1 MFSVRSSGYG
11 VAMLKTAL
19 LVLAGLVAGLGIAY
33 WLQPS
38 AESSVAAEPAL
49 GTAVFSRADANAGL
63 AEARLQALEDAFA
76 AEVDQRV
83 ALEAHVAEL
92 SAQLEAL
99 GPRPARGPGAARE
112 NGDAGVDPAVV
123 QERIRV
129 RREAAAATPEERQ
142 RFAIDRL
149 VAAGFAPDRAEWINR
164 RTQELRMQAM
174 QAQYEA
180 KRDGR
185 PPPPDNF
192 EATALR
198 ADLGDQDYERFLAAQ
213 GRSTRVN
220 VMGVLASSPAERV
233 GLQAGD
239 EIVSYDGKRVFD
251 AQELN
256 ELTLGGAGGSGNAS
270 ASVVIDVRRN
280 GQNLQIVVPR
290 GPLGIWGGAPGFRGG
305 PVPLPR

>member
-1 MFSVRSSGYG
+1 
-11 VAMLKTAL
+11 MLKTVL
-19 LVLAGLVAGLGIAY
+19 LVLAGLIAGLGIAF

-38 AESSVAAEPAL
+38 SEPSVEAEAAS
-49 GTAVFSRADANAGL
+49 GTATVTRSDANAGL
-63 AEARLQALEDAFA
+63 SEARLQALEDAFA

-99 GPRPARGPGAARE
+99 GQRPARGQGARE
-112 NGDAGVDPAVV
+112 NGNSGLDPAVI
-123 QERIRV
+123 QERARV
-129 RREAAAATPEERQ
+129 RRGAAAATPEERQ

-164 RTQELRMQAM
+164 RIQELRMQSM

-185 PPPPDNF
+185 PPPSDNL
-192 EATALR
+192 EAATLR
-198 ADLGDQDYERFLAAQ
+198 AELGEADYERFLTAQ
-213 GRSTRVN
+213 GRSTSVN
-220 VMGVLASSPAERV
+220 VMGVLASSPAERA
-233 GLQAGD
+233 GLQPGD
-239 EIVSYDGKRVFD
+239 EIVAYDGKRVFD

-256 ELTLGGAGGSGNAS
+256 ELTLGGASASGSAS

-280 GQNLQIVVPR
+280 GQNMQIVLPR
-290 GPLGIWGGAPGFRGG
+290 GPIGIWGGGGPGFRGP
-305 PVPLPR
+305 PVPVQR